1 MAESYKHSMCFE
13 SSAFFAH
20 KSCETARADRLELP
34 DKHLETNVRYL
45 NKLVAGI
52 TTALLCLTASAQTLV
67 VGDQSYNAQAVM
79 EAAGVLDDPPYTLE
93 WKQFTAG
100 SPVAEAINVGSLDIG
115 LLGDAP
121 ALFLGALGA
130 PIKVIAVGR
139 QSLDGVAILVRKDS
153 PIHSL
158 ADLKGKRAALW
169 KGSWSQ
175 QLLLTALDKAGVPRD
190 SMDLRYLSAL
200 DSSHALDGG
209 SVDVIATWE
218 PYVTQQERQGA
229 RILATAEGLIP
240 AQSFIAA
247 NAQAVDAKRAQI
259 SDFLQRLKKAR
270 DWTLQ
275 NPANTDAYADAWAK
289 RTRADAEIS
298 RAWFARARTTVEPL
312 SPQVPVE
319 AQKTV
324 DFFASLGLVKSY
336 PAANLF
342 DDSFAASLQPDT
354 ADAQP

>member
-1 MAESYKHSMCFE
+1 M
-13 SSAFFAH
+13 
-20 KSCETARADRLELP
+20 
-34 DKHLETNVRYL
+34 RYL
-45 NKLVAGI
+45 TKLAAGMAA
-52 TTALLCLTASAQTLV
+52 TLLCLAANAQTLV

-79 EAAGVLDDPPYTLE
+79 AAAGVLEDLPYTLE

-100 SPVAEAINVGSLDIG
+100 SPVAEALNVGSLDIG

-130 PIKVIAVGR
+130 PIKVIAVSR
-139 QSLDGVAILVRKDS
+139 QSLEGVAILVSKDS
-153 PIHSL
+153 SIHSL
-158 ADLKGKRAALW
+158 EDLKGKRAAIW

-190 SMDLRYLSAL
+190 SLDLRYLSAL
-200 DSSHALDGG
+200 DASHALDGG

-229 RILATAEGLIP
+229 RILATADGLIP

-247 NAQAVDAKRAQI
+247 NAKSVEAKRAQI
-259 SDFLQRLKKAR
+259 SDFLQRLRKAR

-275 NPANTDAYADAWAK
+275 NPANTNAYADAWAK
-289 RTRADAEIS
+289 RTRADAEIA

-312 SPQVPVE
+312 NPQASME

-342 DDSFAASLQPDT
+342 DNSFAASLQP
-354 ADAQP
+354 ALAK

>member
-1 MAESYKHSMCFE
+1 M
-13 SSAFFAH
+13 
-20 KSCETARADRLELP
+20 
-34 DKHLETNVRYL
+34 RYL
-45 NKLVAGI
+45 TKLPAGMAA
-52 TTALLCLTASAQTLV
+52 ALLCLAANAQTLV

-79 EAAGVLDDPPYTLE
+79 EAAGVLDDLPYTLE

-100 SPVAEAINVGSLDIG
+100 SPVAEALNVGSLDIG

-130 PIKVIAVGR
+130 PIKVIAASR
-139 QSLDGVAILVRKDS
+139 QNLDGVAILVRKDS
-153 PIHSL
+153 SIHSL
-158 ADLKGKRAALW
+158 ADLKGKRAAIW

-175 QLLLTALDKAGVPRD
+175 QLLLTALDNAGVPRD
-190 SMDLRYLSAL
+190 SLDLRYLSAL
-200 DSSHALDGG
+200 DASHALDGG

-229 RILATAEGLIP
+229 RILATADGLIP

-247 NAQAVDAKRAQI
+247 NANSVDAKREQI
-259 SDFLQRLKKAR
+259 SDFLQRLRKAR
-270 DWTLQ
+270 EWTLQ

-289 RTRADAEIS
+289 RTRADAEIA

-312 SPQVPVE
+312 NPQVPVE

-324 DFFASLGLVKSY
+324 DFFASLGFVKSY

-342 DDSFAASLQPDT
+342 DNSFAASLQPAT
-354 ADAQP
+354 SNARP

>member
-1 MAESYKHSMCFE
+1 
-13 SSAFFAH
+13 
-20 KSCETARADRLELP
+20 
-34 DKHLETNVRYL
+34 VRYL
-45 NKLVAGI
+45 TKLATGMAA
-52 TTALLCLTASAQTLV
+52 ALLCVAANAQTLV

-79 EAAGVLDDPPYTLE
+79 EAAGVLDDLPYTLE

-100 SPVAEAINVGSLDIG
+100 SPVAEALNAGSLDIG

-130 PIKVIAVGR
+130 PIKIIAVGP
-139 QSLDGVAILVRKDS
+139 QNLGGVAILVRKDS
-153 PIHSL
+153 SINSL
-158 ADLKGKRAALW
+158 ADLRGKRAAVW

-190 SMDLRYLSAL
+190 SVDLRYLSAL
-200 DSSHALDGG
+200 DASHALDGG

-229 RILATAEGLIP
+229 RVLATAEGLIP

-247 NAQAVDAKRAQI
+247 NAKAVDAKRTQI

-275 NPANTDAYADAWAK
+275 SPANTAAYADAWAK
-289 RTRADAEIS
+289 RTRADGEIA
-298 RAWFARARTTVEPL
+298 RDWFARARTSVEPL
-312 SPQVPVE
+312 NPQVTVE

-324 DFFASLGLVKSY
+324 DFFAGLGLIKSY
-336 PAANLF
+336 PAASLF
-342 DDSFAASLQPDT
+342 DNSFAASLQP
-354 ADAQP
+354 ASAKALP

>member
-1 MAESYKHSMCFE
+1 MPIEPFLRIVPRPRVRIDLNCL
-13 SSAFFAH
+13 
-20 KSCETARADRLELP
+20 RR
-34 DKHLETNVRYL
+34 HLETNVRYL
-45 NKLVAGI
+45 TKLAAGMAA
-52 TTALLCLTASAQTLV
+52 ALLCLAANAQSLV

-79 EAAGVLDDPPYTLE
+79 EAAGVLDDLPYTLE

-100 SPVAEAINVGSLDIG
+100 SPVAEALNVGSLDVG

-121 ALFLGALGA
+121 VLFLGALGA

-139 QSLDGVAILVRKDS
+139 QNLGGVAILVRKDS

-158 ADLKGKRAALW
+158 ADLKGKRAAIW

-190 SMDLRYLSAL
+190 SLDLRYLSAL
-200 DSSHALDGG
+200 DASHALDGG

-229 RILATAEGLIP
+229 RILATADGLIP

-247 NAQAVDAKRAQI
+247 NANSVDAKRSQI

-270 DWTLQ
+270 DWALQ
-275 NPANTDAYADAWAK
+275 NPANTEAYADAWAK
-289 RTRADAEIS
+289 RTRADAEIA
-298 RAWFARARTTVEPL
+298 RVWFARARTTVEPL
-312 SPQVPVE
+312 NPQVPVE

-342 DDSFAASLQPDT
+342 DNSFAASLQP
-354 ADAQP
+354 ALSKAQP